1 MDEAG
6 RAGGDGT
13 RHALR
18 RGPGRPRLN
27 EDCEIRARLVGIAF
41 SFFVAH
47 GYEATSIAAIA
58 AAGQVSKRTVYR
70 LFPGKIDL
78 FAASVAHHRSLM
90 FNVTPPDPEIP
101 VEEQLARLFC
111 IDIEPQA
118 AAIRESFVARAVEA
132 MRLEP
137 ALVPII
143 HAEGADASRRALT
156 DWLAE
161 GKRIGLLSID
171 DPFETAHILM
181 EIVFGAMALK
191 SGQGAEWPGG
201 ADRAAFLR
209 RCFRLLVTGIGAR

>member
-1 MDEAG
+1 MDETG
-6 RAGGDGT
+6 RMNGEG
-13 RHALR
+13 RRQPLR
-18 RGPGRPRLN
+18 RGPGRPRQN
-27 EDCEIRARLVGIAF
+27 QDDEIRTRLVGIAF

-47 GYEATSIAAIA
+47 GYEATSVAAIA
-58 AAGQVSKRTVYR
+58 AAGQVSKRTVYQ

-90 FNVTPPDPEIP
+90 FDVTPPDQDTAA
-101 VEEQLARLFC
+101 EEQLARLFC
-111 IDIEPQA
+111 IDIDPQT
-118 AAIRESFVARAVEA
+118 AAIREAFLARAVEA

-143 HAEGADASRRALT
+143 EAEGVEASRRALT

-161 GKRIGLLSID
+161 GSRIGLLSID
-171 DPFETAHILM
+171 DPLETAHILM

-191 SGQGAEWPGG
+191 TGQGTEWPGG